1 MIRIFKHYIPTSL
14 LVLGIL
20 EIGLIFASVE
30 AAVHLRFLQAQIDI
44 GPIAERLPSLL
55 AFTAVVFVVMLALGL
70 YQVDTARDLRM
81 TLLRLVSCL
90 TISALLLAVVFYAV
104 PALAFW
110 RSVVALAIIVV
121 LVVIMTSR
129 TAFAHVADMNRFK
142 RQILVYGAGRQ
153 AKRLRDFHR
162 SEKGKRFAIVGFI
175 ENETSEALIDGAL
188 PQSRIRNLAD
198 FARERTADEIVVALD
213 ERRGAFPVHDLLACK
228 VKGMTVTDLASFFE
242 RERGYVD
249 LATLQPSWLIFSD
262 GFVGG
267 KIYEKA
273 AKRIFDVLVSLIVLV
288 VCMPILIMT
297 AIIIKLTSKGPVLYR
312 QERTGLHDR
321 SFNLLKFR
329 SMRVDAEK
337 ETGPQ
342 WASQNDPR
350 VTPIGRFIRHARIDE
365 IPQIFNVLKGDMSF
379 VGPRPERPYFV
390 EQLSEKIPYYRE
402 RHNIKPGITG
412 WAQLNFPYGAS
423 MDDAR
428 RKLEYDLY
436 YIKNYSLFLDF
447 LILLQTARVV
457 LFQDGVR

>member
-14 LVLGIL
+14 LVLGLL
-20 EIGLIFASVE
+20 EMGLIFASVE

-110 RSVVALAIIVV
+110 RSVVVLAILMV

-188 PQSRIRNLAD
+188 PQGRIRNLAD

-228 VKGMTVTDLASFFE
+228 VKGMAVTDLPSFFE

-267 KIYEKA
+267 KAYEKA
-273 AKRIFDVLVSLIVLV
+273 AKRIFDIVVSLIVLM
-288 VCMPILIMT
+288 VCLPILIGT

-312 QERTGLHDR
+312 QERTGLHGR

-390 EQLSEKIPYYRE
+390 EQLSEQVPYYRE
-402 RHNIKPGITG
+402 RHNVKPGITG

>member
-1 MIRIFKHYIPTSL
+1 M
-14 LVLGIL
+14 
-20 EIGLIFASVE
+20 
-30 AAVHLRFLQAQIDI
+30 
-44 GPIAERLPSLL
+44 
-55 AFTAVVFVVMLALGL
+55 
-70 YQVDTARDLRM
+70 
-81 TLLRLVSCL
+81 
-90 TISALLLAVVFYAV
+90 
-104 PALAFW
+104 
-110 RSVVALAIIVV
+110 
-121 LVVIMTSR
+121 
-129 TAFAHVADMNRFK
+129 
-142 RQILVYGAGRQ
+142 
-153 AKRLRDFHR
+153 
-162 SEKGKRFAIVGFI
+162 
-175 ENETSEALIDGAL
+175 
-188 PQSRIRNLAD
+188 
-198 FARERTADEIVVALD
+198 ALD

-228 VKGMTVTDLASFFE
+228 VKGMAVTDLPSFFE

-267 KIYEKA
+267 KAYEKA
-273 AKRIFDVLVSLIVLV
+273 AKRIFDIVVSLIVLM
-288 VCMPILIMT
+288 VCMPILIGT

-321 SFNLLKFR
+321 RFNLLKFR

-390 EQLSEKIPYYRE
+390 EQLSEQVPYYRE
-402 RHNIKPGITG
+402 RHNVKPGITG